1 MEAPIAKKLI
11 EKGLQYEEVK
21 RLAVKIVQHASPQ
34 TAVARRCARSGAN
47 GAGR

>member
-1 MEAPIAKKLI
+1 MEAQIAKKLI
-11 EKGLQYEEVK
+11 ERGLIYDEVK
-21 RLAVKIVQHASPQ
+21 RLLVKLVQHASPQ